1 MTITTTTRTCRTG
14 DAGRDFDLNRALWVR
29 ERHTFHS
36 GVESSFWFVFFQQK
50 RAASHKEK
58 NRKTA
63 RVGLF
68 GRGLFWRGAPISD
81 GGSNAFFFHP
91 NAQSDPVLVPAV
103 DHSQWEG

>member
-14 DAGRDFDLNRALWVR
+14 DAGRDFDANRALWVR

-58 NRKTA
+58 KQKDRESGIIWERAFLA
-63 RVGLF
+63 RRAHL
-68 GRGLFWRGAPISD
+68 
-81 GGSNAFFFHP
+81 
-91 NAQSDPVLVPAV
+91 
-103 DHSQWEG
+103 